1 MINRTNSRNR
11 RSLAKRAL
19 AVALSAAA
27 LTVGLSSQADAS
39 PHAVTSGAPGTMV
52 TTYEA
57 VNIRQTPW
65 STSKKQGSY
74 PANYTV
80 FGICWAHGE
89 PISDN
94 GVVRND
100 VWVSTGVENGVHS
113 FFISAVYLKGDS
125 LGGMPVG
132 AQCP

>member
-1 MINRTNSRNR
+1 
-11 RSLAKRAL
+11 
-19 AVALSAAA
+19 
-27 LTVGLSSQADAS
+27 
-39 PHAVTSGAPGTMV
+39 MV

-57 VNIRQTPW
+57 ANIRQTPW

-74 PANYTV
+74 PADYTV
-80 FGICWAHGE
+80 LGICWADGG

-100 VWVSTGVENGVHS
+100 IWVSTGVENGVHS
-113 FFISAVYLKGDS
+113 FFISAIYLKGDS